1 MVRKALVLL
10 EAVPAV
16 VVVVGLLPL
25 NTVVCTD
32 TQR

>member
-10 EAVPAV
+10 ETVAV
-16 VVVVGLLPL
+16 VVVIGLLPL
-25 NTVVCTD
+25 DTVVCTD

>member
-10 EAVPAV
+10 EAVAV

>member
-10 EAVPAV
+10 ETVAV
-16 VVVVGLLPL
+16 VVVVGFVPL